1 MNAKELV
8 LVLDEFSNSKLNIG
22 VGNSIHQMLKTEVGA
37 PDDCVV
43 VEYGGRKFYQV
54 VELRDDEIILDISF
68 IPLCAVTYN
77 RMLLIRDAYYSIME
91 HVAPIFTSEQFVDKV
106 DELSGLIMRRAITEP
121 FFLHVVREE

>member
-121 FFLHVVREE
+121 IFLHVIRE

>member
-8 LVLDEFSNSKLNIG
+8 LVLDELSNSKLNIG
-22 VGNSIHQMLKTEVGA
+22 VGNGIHQMLKIEVGA
-37 PDDCVV
+37 PDDFVV

-106 DELSGLIMRRAITEP
+106 DELSGLIMRRTITEP
-121 FFLHVVREE
+121 VFLHVIRE